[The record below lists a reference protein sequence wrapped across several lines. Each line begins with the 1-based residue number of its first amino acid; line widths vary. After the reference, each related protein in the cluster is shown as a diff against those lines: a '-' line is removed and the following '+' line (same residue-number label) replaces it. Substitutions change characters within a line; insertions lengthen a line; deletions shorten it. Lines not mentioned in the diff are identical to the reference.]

1 MTTIK
6 VCFAS
11 HLVAK
16 QVKRISPSTLLF
28 EMKLVIVFAAL
39 LACAAASHMRA
50 KQMLWQDAQQER
62 ENQRALNHAQR
73 YNPSDTRE
81 LEHEDVNNQA
91 QGNNVII
98 LTAVIA

>member
-1 MTTIK
+1 
-6 VCFAS
+6 
-11 HLVAK
+11 
-16 QVKRISPSTLLF
+16 
-28 EMKLVIVFAAL
+28 
-39 LACAAASHMRA
+39 
-50 KQMLWQDAQQER
+50 MLWQDAKQER

-98 LTAVIA
+98 LTADCIKCTPEADVESDAAMSDSVEEFGLAQDESFDGNTLLHELSCL